1 VDKRVVAGRIRK
13 RLEQRLANFLG
24 CETHDLAPLKLGA
37 LIHALFLFEGDTE
50 VLPGFNTAM
59 GAVSQLLGRDI
70 LWETPKAEETP
81 TPEENPQVIN

>member
-1 VDKRVVAGRIRK
+1 VDKHAAARRIRK

-24 CETHDLAPLKLGA
+24 CESHDLAPLKLGT

-59 GAVSQLLGRDI
+59 GAILQLLGKDI
-70 LWETPKAEETP
+70 VWMDVSEKTEES
-81 TPEENPQVIN
+81 EEKVVVN